1 MDGVAAA
8 GWRRLILVSGD
19 QHWGERWLLGQL
31 DEADL
36 AATLW
41 IAEVAPAGVQATRSA
56 RVTQCLGSE
65 HRLLVCN
72 AHQGFHPDAFAAAA
86 GTLRGGGDCVLLM
99 PPLETWS
106 SFADLDKARFA
117 AYPRALTDMKGG
129 FAARLLRCWRGHPA
143 IHTVTP
149 GSLLRVR
156 LAPPAAGTFQPTDGQ
171 WAAVSAVERVAHG
184 HARRPLLLTADRG
197 RGKST
202 VLGIAA
208 ARLLL
213 GGLPRVTVVAPHRA
227 AAETLF
233 RHALAEAGIEPRAP
247 SDVRVAGGML
257 RFRLPAEC
265 IDDAAGA
272 PGLVLVDEA
281 AAIPVG
287 VLQRLLEVGNRLV
300 FASTVHG
307 YEGSGRGFDIRFRA
321 VLNERMPQWR
331 GLHLSEPLR
340 WPPDDPLETAL
351 NRGFLMDVELTVPP
365 AHAALSIQR
374 VEPAVLA
381 GQESLLRSAF
391 ALLVNAHY
399 QTRPS
404 DLRQLLDNP
413 DVHLWLARRGEVV
426 VGVLLCCA
434 EGGFGPEMAGQVL
447 SGRRRP
453 RGHLLPQSLAVHAG
467 LDEVL
472 GQRVLRVQRIAVHPQ
487 VRRQGLGRG
496 LLEACAAWAGEHQF
510 DLLGCAFAADALLLG
525 FWRALHFAAARLG
538 TRVDPASAAHS
549 LFMLRGLSARGSK
562 LADRARQQFLAGLP
576 WSLAASLSEIDSHLA
591 VLLLH
596 GRLCDDLR
604 LSAAEWQ
611 GLARVASGARQPATA
626 ESALWKALVQLAA
639 QGRAAS
645 GQLDPLLARW
655 LQQRTSDRVCR
666 TYGLDGRRALEGRL
680 RELLLEHQ
688 ISLVYGG

>member
-1 MDGVAAA
+1 LAGVAAPA
-8 GWRRLILVSGD
+8 RRRLVLASSD

-36 AATLW
+36 SATLW
-41 IAEVAPAGVQATRSA
+41 IAERAPAGVQAIRSA

-65 HRLLVCN
+65 YRLLVCN
-72 AHQGFHPDAFAAAA
+72 AHQGFHPDAVAAAA
-86 GTLRGGGDCVLLM
+86 GTLRGGGDCVLLI

-106 SFADLDKARFA
+106 GFADPDKARFA
-117 AYPRALTDMKGG
+117 AYPRALSDMNGG
-129 FAARLLRCWRGHPA
+129 FLARLLRCWREHPA
-143 IHTVTP
+143 TQTVTP
-149 GSLLRVR
+149 SSPLTVR
-156 LAPPAAGTFQPTDGQ
+156 LAPAAVGSFQPTDAQ
-171 WAAVSAVERVAHG
+171 WAAVAAVERVAHG
-184 HARRPLLLTADRG
+184 HARRPLVLTADRG

-208 ARLLL
+208 ARLLI
-213 GGLPRVTVVAPHRA
+213 GGLPRITVVAPHRA

-233 RHALAEAGIEPRAP
+233 RHALAEAGIGPRAP
-247 SDVRVAGGML
+247 GDVRVAGGTL

-265 IDDAAGA
+265 IDDADGL
-272 PGLVLVDEA
+272 PGLLLVDEA

-321 VLNERMPQWR
+321 LLSEAMPQWR
-331 GLHLSEPLR
+331 GLHLKEPLR
-340 WPPDDPLETAL
+340 WASDDPLEAAL
-351 NRGFLMDVELTVPP
+351 NRGFLLDVELTAPP

-381 GQESLLRSAF
+381 GQESLLRSTF

-413 DVHLWLARRGEVV
+413 DVHLWLASRGDVV

-434 EGGFGPEMAGQVL
+434 EGGFDPGMAEQVL

-453 RGHLLPQSLAVHAG
+453 RGHLLAQSLAVHAG

-487 VRRQGLGRG
+487 MRREGLGRG
-496 LLEACAAWAGEHQF
+496 LLDVCAAWAEEHRF
-510 DLLGCAFAADALLLG
+510 DLLGCAFAADSPLLG
-525 FWRALHFAAARLG
+525 FWRALHFTPARLG
-538 TRVDPASAAHS
+538 ARVDPASAAHS
-549 LFMLRGLSARGSK
+549 LFLLHGLSVRGGQ
-562 LADRARQQFLAGLP
+562 LADRARRQFLAGLP
-576 WSLAASLSEIDSHLA
+576 WSLAASLSEMDSHLA
-591 VLLLH
+591 VLLLR
-596 GRLCDDLR
+596 GRICDDLG
-604 LSAAEWQ
+604 LSAAERR
-611 GLARVASGARQPATA
+611 GLTRVACGARQPATV

-639 QGRAAS
+639 EGRAAPA
-645 GQLDPLLARW
+645 QLAPLLARW

-688 ISLVYGG
+688 MSLV